1 MKQLASWCLNLF
13 IAFSA
18 RHPTFKPTVMR
29 IFRISHNTELKV
41 IRFAAKYG
49 LIGSLDDSARLHK
62 IKKAGEAHRY
72 RQRKI
77 TDIDYFDLKL
87 LDKISSTYGL
97 EIDFNVIQSI
107 RQTHTLSYSP
117 YAGNIATA
125 VSYVYLSLLLRYPSS
140 REVQHHKKAAK
151 KSESFDALFQAIM
164 KLPEYSS
171 RGYKRV
177 EE

>member
-1 MKQLASWCLNLF
+1 MKRLASWSLNLF

-41 IRFAAKYG
+41 IRFAAKHG

-62 IKKAGEAHRY
+62 IKKSGETYRH

-87 LDKISSTYGL
+87 LDKISNTYGL
-97 EIDFNVIQSI
+97 EVDFNVIQSI
-107 RQTHTLSYSP
+107 RQTNKLSYSA
-117 YAGNIATA
+117 YAGNIETA
-125 VSYVYLSLLLRYPSS
+125 VSYIYLSLLFRYPSS
-140 REVQHHKKAAK
+140 REVQHHKKAAEK
-151 KSESFDALFQAIM
+151 FESFDALIQTILEM
-164 KLPEYSS
+164 PERSS